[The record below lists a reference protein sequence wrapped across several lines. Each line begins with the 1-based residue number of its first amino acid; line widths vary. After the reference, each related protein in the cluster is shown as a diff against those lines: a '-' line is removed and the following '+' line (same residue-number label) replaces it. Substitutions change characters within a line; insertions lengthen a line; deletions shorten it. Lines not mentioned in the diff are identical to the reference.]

1 MASLLFFTLF
11 AHLLFDGM
19 HRIPAGV
26 TYLGGDRLGA
36 FTHIVG
42 GCLGGVPH
50 GSTRRFDMAAAQA
63 QKQG

>member
-26 TYLGGDRLGA
+26 TYLGRHFLGA
-36 FTHIVG
+36 FSDSMSR
-42 GCLGGVPH
+42 CFGGVAY
-50 GSTRRFDMAAAQA
+50 GVARRFDMAAAQA